1 SDKALTPRPLGYIRR
16 RLAPEFAS
24 HQIVQE
30 LAPVDTRGIECIFYG
45 LLGYAALTQLH
56 ANPRRSIQTL
66 RAAVHIRFG
75 KTHIALQPLVAQ
87 TGQLRRDMR
96 GTTETPYQLVGQ
108 LLLAVFAARQQI
120 HGRATDIGGAGI
132 MRGGD

>member
-1 SDKALTPRPLGYIRR
+1 MVGSAREVVPIHLTGSVRPHIILQAKLIKPAIGDKALTPRPLGYIRR

-66 RAAVHIRFG
+66 GAAVHIRFG

-96 GTTETPYQLVGQ
+96 GTTETP
-108 LLLAVFAARQQI
+108 
-120 HGRATDIGGAGI
+120 
-132 MRGGD
+132 